1 MIKNIIL
8 GVLFLSTLLFAGQ
21 QNTFNVSV
29 KDLSVAGRK
38 VRISPFKD
46 IGVISVSLCFKNAG
60 EKLSPKNKECLV
72 SLLSKA
78 MGDATASRTREQLQA
93 YSLEHNLHISFSTT
107 DDDFIIVGKC
117 PPQKLAEL
125 FHLLKDILLHSKFNN
140 RDIDRFKA
148 EMIAGTMQ
156 SMQSPDMQLGE
167 LVKKTIWPQH
177 PYGTSQETYLKS
189 LKNISSTDLKSYMQT
204 HFSQDNLIV
213 SACGDINEEELAAQI
228 LAFTTSLPETFNF
241 HLPENVKIV
250 GPYKKYTQ
258 AFPVPQTVIRIVH
271 EGIDCHHPDF
281 FALQI
286 AVGCLSNP
294 GIGVL
299 WQKVRTE
306 KGLTYGIG
314 AGFFMQDHANL
325 FCVATSTQSETEERA
340 LEVIKEVLADVCK
353 NGFSADLVETV
364 KKSFLG
370 NYKRSFESTGHIA
383 ARLIKSQREDR
394 PVDFHN
400 IVIEKIS
407 ALTPEEVNDAF
418 KKFLKLDQFIVFTV
432 GK

>member
-1 MIKNIIL
+1 MIKNIFL
-8 GVLFLSTLLFAGQ
+8 GVLCLSALLFADQ
-21 QNTFNVSV
+21 QNNFNVVV
-29 KDLSVAGRK
+29 KDLNIAGKK

-46 IGVISVSLCFKNAG
+46 VGVITVSLCFKNAG

-78 MGDATASRTREQLQA
+78 IGDATDSKTREQLQA
-93 YSLEHNLHISFSTT
+93 YSLEHNLHISFGAS
-107 DDDFIIVGKC
+107 DDDFIITGKC
-117 PPQKLAEL
+117 PLQKLAEL
-125 FHLLKDILLHSKFNN
+125 FHLLKDILLHSRFNN
-140 RDIDRFKA
+140 GDIDRFKA

-156 SMQSPDMQLGE
+156 AIQSPDAQLGE

-177 PYGTSQETYLKS
+177 PYGTLQETYLKS
-189 LKNISSTDLKSYMQT
+189 LKNISNADLKSYMQT
-204 HFSQDNLIV
+204 HFTQDNLII
-213 SACGDINEEELAAQI
+213 SACGDINEEELATQVS
-228 LAFTTSLPETFNF
+228 AFTVSLPKAFNF
-241 HLPENVKIV
+241 HLPEDVKIV

-258 AFPVPQTVIRIVH
+258 NFQVPQTVIRMIH

-286 AVGCLSNP
+286 AVGCLSNA

-299 WQKVRTE
+299 WKKVRAE
-306 KGLTYGIG
+306 NGLTYGIG
-314 AGFFMQDHANL
+314 AGFSMQDHSSF
-325 FCVATSTQSETEERA
+325 FCVATSTQSATEERA
-340 LEVIKEVLADVCK
+340 LEVIKEALADVCQ
-353 NGFSADLVETV
+353 NGFSADLIETA

-383 ARLIKSQREDR
+383 ARLIKYQREDR

-407 ALTPEEVNDAF
+407 ALTAEEVNDAF
-418 KKFLKLDQFIVFTV
+418 KRFLKLDQFIVFTV